1 MKPEKKTHQMQNNYS
16 SLTVGMQL
24 GNPSSNLD
32 FFHSPARWSK
42 LTKSSLFLKTMISD
56 FFLSNG
62 SFLNHN
68 SINKPVKN
76 NKRMLIAA
84 VFNFEDPVQDD
95 F

>member
-1 MKPEKKTHQMQNNYS
+1 MQNNYS
-16 SLTVGMQL
+16 SLMVGMQL

-42 LTKSSLFLKTMISD
+42 LTKSSFFENDDFWFLFVERLISQPQ
-56 FFLSNG
+56 L
-62 SFLNHN
+62 
-68 SINKPVKN
+68 

-84 VFNFEDPVQDD
+84 VFNFEDPVQND